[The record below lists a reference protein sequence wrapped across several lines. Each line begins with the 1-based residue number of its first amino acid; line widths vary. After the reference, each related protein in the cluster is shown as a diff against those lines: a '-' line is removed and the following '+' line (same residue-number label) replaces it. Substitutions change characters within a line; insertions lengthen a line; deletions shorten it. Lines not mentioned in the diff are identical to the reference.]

1 MPIRYQLSDIEV
13 ILSKLGETGINVPYE
28 LTADFVGLR
37 LNSMMPP
44 IPEVAKSSG
53 SMIGDGQERAQNL
66 RAGWNIPGQVTIGGQ
81 LNTET
86 AGRFGA
92 RNLSGSRTATEVV
105 ALSGAYDVVT
115 NQQTKAQGRI
125 PKLSTLGF
133 LLGGYDFLWSS
144 MAVNNFEITF
154 EGDSDVNFS
163 AQLINTGHWQRMGD
177 IIPAIVPPAAP
188 THHLMHPA
196 ATRVTFSD
204 GTTIDYANEGD
215 LISGACGNGNN
226 IVVRALPGDPFIDP
240 DDRQSGAYARDIHRG
255 RRDPF
260 ARLKV
265 AMDAS
270 LYEFT
275 LARSGQDI
283 TSLTYLFVSDDKI
296 GVTAYDYE
304 FEWKFPLCEIQ
315 AVSSDTDGDDAALN
329 IEFYVKKDAVS
340 GGFAIQRVRT
350 DDNLLQ

>member
-1 MPIRYQLSDIEV
+1 MERFQVSDLQTI
-13 ILSKLGETGINVPYE
+13 ICKIPETAINTPRI
-28 LTADFVGLR
+28 LTADFVGTLH
-37 LNSMMPP
+37 NPMVPP
-44 IPEVAKSSG
+44 FPDVAKIAG
-53 SMIGDGQERAQNL
+53 TMIGDGSERPQRL
-66 RAGWNIPGQVTIGGQ
+66 RRGWNIPAQIPISGQ

-86 AGRFGA
+86 AARLGA
-92 RNLSGSRTATEVV
+92 RNLSGTRTSTEV
-105 ALSGAYDVVT
+105 AASAGAWDVVT

-125 PKLSTLGF
+125 PKLSTIAF
-133 LLGGYDFLWSS
+133 SLGGYDFLWPS

-154 EGDSDVNFS
+154 EGENDVNFN
-163 AQLINTGHWQRMGD
+163 ANLINTGYWLRMAD
-177 IIPAIVPPAAP
+177 IVPAIVPPAAP
-188 THHLMHPA
+188 AHHLMHPA

-215 LISGACGNGNN
+215 LLSGSCGNLNN
-226 IVVRALPGDPFIDP
+226 IVVRQLPGDPFIDP
-240 DDRQSGAYARDIHRG
+240 ADRQSGAYARDIHRG

-260 ARLKV
+260 ARMKV
-265 AMDAS
+265 AMDSS

-275 LARSGQDI
+275 LSRNGDDI
-283 TSLTYLFVSDDKI
+283 TSLTYLFISDEKI

-315 AVSSDTDGDDAALN
+315 TVQSDTDGDDAALN
-329 IEFYVKKDAVS
+329 LEFYPKKDAVS